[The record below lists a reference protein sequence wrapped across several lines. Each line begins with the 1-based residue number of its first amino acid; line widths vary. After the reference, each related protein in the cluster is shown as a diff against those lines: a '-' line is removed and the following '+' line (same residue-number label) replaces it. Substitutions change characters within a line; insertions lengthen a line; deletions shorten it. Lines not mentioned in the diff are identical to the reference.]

1 MEYCPQIPRHCRV
14 AAASIAGLLM
24 LPALAFAALADPSAP
39 QARFGTSVD
48 QLGFPSLGRVVV
60 VFVLTVAL
68 AVGAVVV
75 LRRFWPTLL
84 KRKNTAT
91 AIRSLDRTAISAT
104 LTVHVVE
111 VEGVKMVV
119 ADGRNGVS
127 IAILPATQLPPA
139 SDNTNLTP

>member
-1 MEYCPQIPRHCRV
+1 
-14 AAASIAGLLM
+14 M
-24 LPALAFAALADPSAP
+24 LPALAFAALADPAAP
-39 QARFGTSVD
+39 KARFGTSVE

-84 KRKNTAT
+84 KRKNPASG
-91 AIRSLDRTAISAT
+91 IRSLDRTALSAT

-127 IAILPATQLPPA
+127 VTILPATPPA
-139 SDNTNLTP
+139 PGPDKTSITS